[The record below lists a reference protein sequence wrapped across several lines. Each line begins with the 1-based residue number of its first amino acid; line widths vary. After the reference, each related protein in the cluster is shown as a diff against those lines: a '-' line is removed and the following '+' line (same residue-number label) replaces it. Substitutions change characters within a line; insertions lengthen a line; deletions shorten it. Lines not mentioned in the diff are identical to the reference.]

1 MRTKHIIKPQPLSKF
16 TINLVIIASILAI
29 FSIIS
34 LGLPGVSISEKA
46 SADTANSD
54 VSLGV
59 NSSISISTYV
69 NNVSSNNV
77 VINITPSNDG
87 SLATT
92 QYPIQVRVAT
102 NNQTGYTLTMSSST
116 DNTALTHTAGSTT
129 GAVPT
134 LDSSTTYSAWSD
146 DTNLNNR
153 WGYTHNNTGDVADAS
168 TGVIL
173 ANSYLPIS
181 PYSTP
186 AVLKVTNAPASASN
200 TDVTFAAK
208 IDTSKPSGTYT
219 NTVTFTAV
227 TNPEPTPTTMQEF
240 TASDCANLE
249 TWTSSNNAEIEL
261 ADSRGMVTGLDYS
274 TYTIRKLADG
284 NCWMIDNLRLPGGT
298 TVTSSNSDVTSDYTL
313 PSSSTSGFDSD
324 DGQFMYDNPNNTNG
338 YDSSYYS
345 WLVAVAKTSS
355 PSSTQYY
362 NVPTSICPKGWHLPS
377 AYGASSQAGQSSSS
391 VNGQFTNLYT
401 AYSSTV
407 STFNTAFNSVF
418 AGIYSY
424 SSFYDGG
431 SYGLWWSS
439 TVFSSTV
446 AYLLYASSSNVN
458 PTDYDNRGVGYSIRC
473 VLGSS

>member
-29 FSIIS
+29 FSILS
-34 LGLPGVSISEKA
+34 LGLSGVSISEKA

-261 ADSRGMVTGLDYS
+261 ADSRGMVTGLDHS

-298 TVTSSNSDVTSDYTL
+298 TITSSDSDVTSNYTL

-324 DGQFMYDNPNNTNG
+324 TGQFMYDNPNNTNG
-338 YDSSYYS
+338 YE
-345 WLVAVAKTSS
+345 
-355 PSSTQYY
+355 YY

-391 VNGQFTNLYT
+391 VKGQFTNLYT

-418 AGIYSY
+418 AGYY
-424 SSFYDGG
+424 YNSSFGNGG
-431 SYGLWWSS
+431 SYGFWWSS
-439 TVFSSTV
+439 TVNSSTN
-446 AYLLYASSSNVN
+446 AYRLFANSSNVS
-458 PTDYDNRGVGYSIRC
+458 PTNYFYRRYGYSLRC
-473 VLGSS
+473 VLAS

>member
-1 MRTKHIIKPQPLSKF
+1 MHGLTTRILII
-16 TINLVIIASILAI
+16 
-29 FSIIS
+29 
-34 LGLPGVSISEKA
+34 
-46 SADTANSD
+46 
-54 VSLGV
+54 
-59 NSSISISTYV
+59 
-69 NNVSSNNV
+69 
-77 VINITPSNDG
+77 DG
-87 SLATT
+87 
-92 QYPIQVRVAT
+92 
-102 NNQTGYTLTMSSST
+102 
-116 DNTALTHTAGSTT
+116 
-129 GAVPT
+129 
-134 LDSSTTYSAWSD
+134 
-146 DTNLNNR
+146 
-153 WGYTHNNTGDVADAS
+153 GYTHNNTGDVADAS

-227 TNPEPTPTTMQEF
+227 TNPEPTPTMQEF

-284 NCWMIDNLRLPGGT
+284 NCWMVDNLRLPGGT
-298 TVTSSNSDVTSDYTL
+298 TITSSDSDVTSDYTL
-313 PSSSTSGFDSD
+313 PSSSTSGFNSD
-324 DGQFMYDNPNNTNG
+324 TGQFMYDNPNNTNG

-391 VNGQFTNLYT
+391 VNGQFGESLYRHR
-401 AYSSTV
+401 STV

-418 AGIYSY
+418 AGRYSN
-424 SSFYDGG
+424 SSFSNGG
-431 SYGLWWSS
+431 SNGRWWSS
-439 TVFSSTV
+439 TVRGSTS
-446 AYLLYASSSNVN
+446 AYSLNASSSNVN
-458 PTDYDNRGVGYSIRC
+458 PSNFNSRRVGYSVRC